1 MQLSGNP
8 LDFLIAFAGG
18 IVVSF
23 TPCVYPLIP
32 ISISYIGFETAG
44 SKIKGFVL
52 SLIYVTGIAITYS
65 TLGLLA
71 SLTGTIFG
79 EISANPI
86 TYLFVGIFV
95 IIFGLSMFGLFN
107 LPSLGVSKIHVFKKH
122 DYLSTL
128 ILGIISGL
136 IISPCLTPVLGSI
149 LLYLTT
155 KKSVLYGFTLLLSFA
170 YGMGLVLILAG
181 TFSAVLV
188 NLPKSGRWL
197 AYIKRFCASI
207 LIIVGI
213 YYIFTAIRRF

>member
-1 MQLSGNP
+1 
-8 LDFLIAFAGG
+8 
-18 IVVSF
+18 
-23 TPCVYPLIP
+23 
-32 ISISYIGFETAG
+32 
-44 SKIKGFVL
+44 
-52 SLIYVTGIAITYS
+52 
-65 TLGLLA
+65 
-71 SLTGTIFG
+71 
-79 EISANPI
+79 
-86 TYLFVGIFV
+86 
-95 IIFGLSMFGLFN
+95 
-107 LPSLGVSKIHVFKKH
+107 
-122 DYLSTL
+122 
-128 ILGIISGL
+128 L